1 MVREAGEVVAIVPA
15 AGSGERLAVGVPK
28 AFYQLDGQT
37 LIERAV
43 DGLLDSGVVDTVVVA
58 VPADRTDEARQILG
72 HRAMIVA
79 GGSNRTDTVNL
90 ALTVLSGTAEPEFV
104 LVHDAAR
111 ALTPPA
117 LVARVVEALRDGYA
131 AVVPVLP
138 LSDTIKAVDANG
150 VVLGTPERAG
160 LRAVQTPQ
168 GFTTD
173 LLLRSYQRG
182 SLDLPAAEY
191 TDDASLV
198 EHIGGQVQVVDGDPL
213 AFKITT
219 KPGSVAGP
227 SYSAR
232 VNQLPRVGLGTDVH
246 PIEPGRPCWLV
257 GLLFP
262 SADGCAGHS
271 DGDVAVHAL
280 CDAVLS
286 AAGLGDIGEV
296 FGVDDPRWQGV
307 SGADMLRHVVV
318 LITQHGYRVGNAVVQ
333 VIGNRPKIGWR
344 RLEAQAVLS
353 RLLNAPVSVSATTTD
368 GLGLT
373 GRGEGLAA
381 IATALVVSL
390 R

>member
-43 DGLLDSGVVDTVVVA
+43 DGLLDSGVVDTVVVV

-219 KPGSVAGP
+219 K
-227 SYSAR
+227 
-232 VNQLPRVGLGTDVH
+232 LD
-246 PIEPGRPCWLV
+246 
-257 GLLFP
+257 LL
-262 SADGCAGHS
+262 
-271 DGDVAVHAL
+271 L
-280 CDAVLS
+280 
-286 AAGLGDIGEV
+286 
-296 FGVDDPRWQGV
+296 
-307 SGADMLRHVVV
+307 
-318 LITQHGYRVGNAVVQ
+318 
-333 VIGNRPKIGWR
+333 
-344 RLEAQAVLS
+344 AQAIV
-353 RLLNAPVSVSATTTD
+353 
-368 GLGLT
+368 
-373 GRGEGLAA
+373 RG
-381 IATALVVSL
+381 
-390 R
+390 